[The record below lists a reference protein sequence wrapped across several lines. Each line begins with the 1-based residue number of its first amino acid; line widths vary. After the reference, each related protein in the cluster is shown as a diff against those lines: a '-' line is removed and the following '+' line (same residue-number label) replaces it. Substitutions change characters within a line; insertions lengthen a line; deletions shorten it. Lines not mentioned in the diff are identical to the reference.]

1 MNAAVQKLQALGAAL
16 AIGGGVGWHARADRE
31 AGIPSSAV
39 VVSPPQET
47 VPSPELIFAPETE
60 DEIPEIP
67 QFFPFEAPGDPTAAM
82 WWQRKRHRFDPDL
95 IRVE

>member
-39 VVSPPQET
+39 VVSPLQET
-47 VPSPELIFAPETE
+47 VPSPELIFTPET
-60 DEIPEIP
+60 DNEIP
-67 QFFPFEAPGDPTAAM
+67 QFLPFEESDDPTAAM

>member
-1 MNAAVQKLQALGAAL
+1 MNAAVQKLQALGVAL
-16 AIGGGVGWHARADRE
+16 GIGGGVGWHARADRA
-31 AGIPSSAV
+31 AGIASSAV

-47 VPSPELIFAPETE
+47 VPRPDLIFAPAAE
-60 DEIPEIP
+60 DEIREIP
-67 QFFPFEAPGDPTAAM
+67 QFFPSEEPDDPTAAM